1 MIKYLQ
7 VFFSNDE
14 KKELARLAVE
24 LETSMAAIVRQAVR
38 DFLLKHKMETK
49 VK

>member
-1 MIKYLQ
+1 MPKYLQ

-14 KKELARLAVE
+14 KKELVRIAVE
-24 LETSMAAIVRQAVR
+24 LETNMTAIVRRAVK